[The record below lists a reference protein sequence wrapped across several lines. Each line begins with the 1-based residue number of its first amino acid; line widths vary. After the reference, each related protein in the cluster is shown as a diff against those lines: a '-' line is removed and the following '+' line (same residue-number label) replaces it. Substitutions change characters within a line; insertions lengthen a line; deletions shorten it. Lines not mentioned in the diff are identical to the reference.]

1 MKRLTNVMIP
11 GLATVGVLLLAAGLP
26 VLAAEDAALCELR
39 LRGHSIV
46 ELALTERAK
55 LSQFRFENP
64 GETVRLPAGHYRV
77 QHVELQDGYV
87 MIPWHSRLEGWFE
100 VSREGPNELIVG
112 APLYSTATGN
122 RHGAF
127 LRLDY
132 DVVDGAGR
140 SYLQQT
146 SLVDVQPPPPRFE
159 VFKDGEPIGSGSFE
173 YG

>member
-1 MKRLTNVMIP
+1 MKCLTSVMIL

-26 VLAAEDAALCELR
+26 AQAVEDAALCELQ
-39 LRGHSIV
+39 LRGNSII
-46 ELALTERAK
+46 ELTLTERAK

-87 MIPWHSRLEGWFE
+87 MIPWFEEWFD
-100 VSREGPNELIVG
+100 VSREGPNELVVG

-122 RHGAF
+122 RYGAF

-140 SYLQQT
+140 SYRQQS
-146 SLVDVQPPPPRFE
+146 SLADVPPPPPRFE

>member
-1 MKRLTNVMIP
+1 MGAMIFSLTA
-11 GLATVGVLLLAAGLP
+11 GGVLLLAAGLHAE
-26 VLAAEDAALCELR
+26 AAGDAALCELR
-39 LRGHSIV
+39 IGGHSIV
-46 ELALTERAK
+46 ELTLTERAK

-87 MIPWHSRLEGWFE
+87 MIPWYSVFEEWFE
-100 VSREGPNELIVG
+100 ISREGPNELVVG

-122 RHGAF
+122 RYGAF

-140 SYLQQT
+140 SYRQQS

-159 VFKDGEPIGSGSFE
+159 VFKGGEPIGSGSFE

>member
-1 MKRLTNVMIP
+1 MGAMIFSLTA
-11 GLATVGVLLLAAGLP
+11 GGVLLLAAGLHAE
-26 VLAAEDAALCELR
+26 AAGDAALCELR
-39 LRGHSIV
+39 IGGHSIV
-46 ELALTERAK
+46 ELTLTERAK

-100 VSREGPNELIVG
+100 VSREGPSELVVG
-112 APLYSTATGN
+112 APLYPTATGK
-122 RHGAF
+122 RYGAF
-127 LRLDY
+127 LQLDF
-132 DVVDGAGR
+132 DIVDGAGR
-140 SYLQQT
+140 SYLQHSDELD
-146 SLVDVQPPPPRFE
+146 SLSPPPRFE